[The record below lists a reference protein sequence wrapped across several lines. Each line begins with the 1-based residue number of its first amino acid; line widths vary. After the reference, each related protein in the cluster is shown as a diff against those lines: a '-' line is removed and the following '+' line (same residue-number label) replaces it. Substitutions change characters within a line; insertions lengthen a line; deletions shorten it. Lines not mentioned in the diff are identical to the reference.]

1 MSAQRQS
8 PSDPAPRP
16 PEEPA
21 PAAAVPAAPS
31 TWWLTGASLTM
42 AGAAVVLLSGE
53 AAVWGGPEPATAA
66 VTVQR
71 PDADRVGALVEHT
84 RTAHEE
90 LVPVVEAMEE
100 FLPTDGSHPPLE
112 PTDPSVVHSWRTG
125 VREAADRF
133 GEPSGGDTV
142 HEATQAGMAS
152 SVQLLSMSVEAYA
165 GAALVED
172 EDLRMDTLHIAMD
185 LRDQAV
191 HSWSVAAT
199 HLDLASVDS
208 GHGHVHL
215 YLPAPPDGGALRPDG
230 AEPGSGRAPASGGGH
245 DH

>member
-1 MSAQRQS
+1 MSAQQQS
-8 PSDPAPRP
+8 PSDPAPGT
-16 PEEPA
+16 PENRNPVATTPA
-21 PAAAVPAAPS
+21 

-42 AGAAVVLLSGE
+42 AGAVIVLLSGE
-53 AAVWGGPEPATAA
+53 AAAGGGSESAPGAA
-66 VTVQR
+66 AAHR
-71 PDADRVGALVEHT
+71 PDADRVGELVGHT

-100 FLPTDGSHPPLE
+100 FLPTDGSHPPLDLTE
-112 PTDPSVVHSWRTG
+112 ASVVYSWRTS
-125 VREAADRF
+125 VQEAAEHF
-133 GEPSGGDTV
+133 GEPSGDGTV
-142 HEATQAGMAS
+142 HEATQAGLTS
-152 SVQLLSMSVEAYA
+152 SVRLLSMSVETYA

-172 EDLRMDTLHIAMD
+172 EDLRMDVLHIAMD

-199 HLDLASVDS
+199 HLDMASVDT

-215 YLPAPPDGGALRPDG
+215 YLPAAPGSGALRPDG
-230 AEPGSGRAPASGGGH
+230 AEAGSGRDPGSGGGH